1 MKTLTITSHFDINK
15 VLILKWCFRFVEGI
29 WCCMRHTIL
38 FKGCFVK
45 QYSYKT
51 NSETFDSYDNENVN
65 NNDGQKQNEAN
76 DEVSMSLSDLWV
88 LQATR

>member
-1 MKTLTITSHFDINK
+1 MFP
-15 VLILKWCFRFVEGI
+15 FRRRDLLHEAYL
-29 WCCMRHTIL
+29 IL

-51 NSETFDSYDNENVN
+51 NSETFNSYDNENVN

>member
-1 MKTLTITSHFDINK
+1 MFP
-15 VLILKWCFRFVEGI
+15 FRRRDLLQEAY
-29 WCCMRHTIL
+29 WML
-38 FKGCFVK
+38 LKGCFVK

>member
-1 MKTLTITSHFDINK
+1 MT
-15 VLILKWCFRFVEGI
+15 FV
-29 WCCMRHTIL
+29 
-38 FKGCFVK
+38 
-45 QYSYKT
+45 
-51 NSETFDSYDNENVN
+51 NENVN